1 MLTNKITVRQLDYI
15 SMLYHSTL
23 KLNIYGV
30 TFRLALCAY
39 VNHIGFFFLKNYLKN
54 NCFFFF
60 FFFIERF
67 DLVGKIG

>member
-1 MLTNKITVRQLDYI
+1 MLTNKITVRQLDYT

-23 KLNIYGV
+23 KPSIYGV

-39 VNHIGFFFLKNYLKN
+39 VNPFWFLLNIVIKIIVLFFI
-54 NCFFFF
+54 
-60 FFFIERF
+60 IERF